1 MSPQV
6 DVQEFIRRGN
16 VLLDVSRPGE
26 AIAEFERALAMAPD
40 DADVLCY
47 IALAFTML
55 KDPDRALEY
64 VSRAIA
70 ANPELEWAFRL
81 KALGHLQK
89 DQRSSAYKAATRAVQ
104 LDPENVDCLT
114 MLGRCALSIERDE
127 EAKVLAGLIVQQA
140 PESTNGHQ
148 LLGDVA
154 ESRSKLPEAAK
165 HFEKVLELDPSNV
178 DALES
183 LARIRNQH
191 NRFGE
196 SVSLLRGALHVDP
209 TKEHR
214 QNSFRDSLKY
224 FSLFGEPHQRRKS
237 VAGLMVA
244 LFLLYLFLGVAF
256 VRAIEP
262 GSWFASAFQSG
273 LAILVLAGIP
283 FLRTRFFRSQSA
295 QLQMLYQHTSHG
307 QRKRTLLAALVAL
320 VTAYGIAGLVY
331 RDVGDA
337 GVFWVPLSLAI
348 TALWI
353 YMLAITLRLFVFWFS
368 DTWSRVSGSQL
379 TKDERGLPIVMYA
392 LPIAT
397 VAALGFGLQGDN
409 GIAWFLFLLG
419 AVSTAM
425 VYFRRYPV
433 ATGAAVVVA
442 GLVIMA
448 MDWGLSGDSSEL
460 TPVEAGAFV
469 GSFGVA
475 ALAYVGFQEFRRH
488 LQRRRLRRLLGS
500 QLSGADG
507 GGQ

>member
-1 MSPQV
+1 MSAQV
-6 DVQEFIRRGN
+6 DAREFIRRGN
-16 VLLDVSRPGE
+16 VLLDVNRPGE
-26 AIAEFERALAMAPD
+26 AIAEFERALAMSPD
-40 DADVLCY
+40 DAEVLCY

-55 KDPDRALEY
+55 KKPDRALEY

-81 KALGHLQK
+81 KALAHLQK

-104 LDPENVDCLT
+104 LDPEHVDCLT
-114 MLGRCALSIERDE
+114 MLGRCALSIDRDE

-140 PESTNGHQ
+140 PESTSGHQ

-154 ESRSKLPEAAK
+154 ETRSDLPDAAN

-237 VAGLMVA
+237 VAGLMVS
-244 LFLLYLFLGVAF
+244 LFLLYLFLGVAV
-256 VRAIEP
+256 VRALEP
-262 GSWFASAFQSG
+262 GSWFGSAFYSG
-273 LAILVLAGIP
+273 LAVLVLVGIP
-283 FLRTRFFRSQSA
+283 VLRTRFFRSQTA
-295 QLQMLYQHTSHG
+295 PLQMLYQHTSHG
-307 QRKRTLLAALVAL
+307 QRKRTLLAALVA
-320 VTAYGIAGLVY
+320 VGTAYGIAGLVY

-337 GVFWVPLSLAI
+337 GVFWVPLSLAV

-353 YMLAITLRLFVFWFS
+353 YMLAITVRLIVFWLS
-368 DTWSRVSGSQL
+368 DTWSRVSGSQ
-379 TKDERGLPIVMYA
+379 KSNDEKGLSIIMIA

-397 VAALGFGLQGDN
+397 IAALGVGLQAEN
-409 GIAWFLFLLG
+409 GTAWFLFLLG
-419 AVSTAM
+419 AVATAI

-433 ATGAAVVVA
+433 ATGAAIVVA

-448 MDWGLSGDSSEL
+448 MDWGMPGDSTEL
-460 TPVEAGAFV
+460 TLVEVGAFV

-475 ALAYVGFQEFRRH
+475 ALGWVGIQELRRY

-500 QLSGADG
+500 QLSGA
-507 GGQ
+507 GQ